1 MTRQQS
7 NGGATSRKTLF
18 KIPFNGGICRGGQLM
33 TLEYHVR
40 YTMLV
45 IILVAA
51 VIGLPLCDVL
61 LAAEQSPFYQGKI
74 VRVVV
79 GTAPGGGF
87 DVYARAIARHWGK
100 YIPGNPQVII
110 ENQPGAATLVA
121 AKNVFQAKPDGL
133 TIGTFIAD
141 IALGRLFNQPGVDFD
156 FQKFEWLGVP
166 VKDNI
171 VCALTKASGITSIE
185 AWKASKTPVKLG
197 GTGRLIVPDNTA
209 LVLKHVVGLPI
220 QLVSGYSGTAPI
232 RLAAESGELAGG
244 CWQWESIKPTWRA
257 ALQDGT
263 VNIVVQLTAEPL
275 PELPK
280 VPLALNLVQSDE
292 ARKLITASVQTTA
305 PITRLYAL
313 PPGTPK
319 DRVRILQ
326 KSFMET
332 MRDSDFLSEAKKSNL
347 EIDPTSGEDAGKAI
361 DSLFHLEPALV
372 AKMKAILL
380 GD

>member
-1 MTRQQS
+1 MS
-7 NGGATSRKTLF
+7 
-18 KIPFNGGICRGGQLM
+18 
-33 TLEYHVR
+33 LEYHVR

-45 IILVAA
+45 ITLVTAL
-51 VIGLPLCDVL
+51 IGLPLRDL
-61 LAAEQSPFYQGKI
+61 SPAAEQSFYQGKI

-100 YIPGNPQVII
+100 YITGNPQIII

-121 AKNVFQAKPDGL
+121 AKSVFQAKPDGL

-156 FQKFEWLGVP
+156 FQRFEWLGVP

-197 GTGRLIVPDNTA
+197 GTGRLVITDNTA

-257 ALQDGT
+257 GLQDGT
-263 VNIVVQLTAEPL
+263 VNIVVQLTSEPL

-319 DRVRILQ
+319 ERVRILQ

-332 MRDSDFLSEAKKSNL
+332 MKDSEFLAEAKKSNL
-347 EIDPTSGEDAGKAI
+347 EIDPSSGEDVGKAI
-361 DSLFHLEPALV
+361 DGLFQLEPALV
-372 AKMKAILL
+372 AKMKTILL

>member
-1 MTRQQS
+1 
-7 NGGATSRKTLF
+7 
-18 KIPFNGGICRGGQLM
+18 
-33 TLEYHVR
+33 
-40 YTMLV
+40 MLV
-45 IILVAA
+45 AFSVAA
-51 VIGLPLCDVL
+51 LIAFRLSAVG
-61 LAAEQSPFYQGKI
+61 LAAEQSAFFQGKI
-74 VRVVV
+74 IRIVV

-87 DVYARAIARHWGK
+87 DVYARTIARHWGK
-100 YIPGNPQVII
+100 YIPGNPQLVI

-133 TIGTFIAD
+133 TIGNFIAD
-141 IALGRLFNQPGVDFD
+141 IALARLLNQPGADFD
-156 FQKFEWLGVP
+156 FQKFEWVGVP

-171 VCALTKASGITSIE
+171 VCALTKASGISTIDG
-185 AWKASKTPVKLG
+185 WKASKAPVKLG
-197 GTGRLIVPDNTA
+197 GTGRLIITDNAA

-257 ALQDGT
+257 GLQSGA
-263 VNIVVQLTAEPL
+263 VNIVVQLTSQPV
-275 PELPK
+275 PELAN
-280 VPLALNLVQSDE
+280 VPLALNLVQTEE

-319 DRVRILQ
+319 ERVRTQQQSFLQ
-326 KSFMET
+326 T
-332 MRDSDFLSEAKKSNL
+332 MKDAEFLAEAKKANL
-347 EIDPTSGEDAGKAI
+347 EIDPTSGEDAGRAI
-361 DSLFHLEPALV
+361 NSLFQLEPALV
-372 AKMKAILL
+372 AKMKTILL

>member
-1 MTRQQS
+1 
-7 NGGATSRKTLF
+7 
-18 KIPFNGGICRGGQLM
+18 M

-40 YTMLV
+40 HTMLV

-51 VIGLPLCDVL
+51 VIGLPLCDL
-61 LAAEQSPFYQGKI
+61 SLAAEQSPFYQGKI
-74 VRVVV
+74 VKVVV

-121 AKNVFQAKPDGL
+121 AKTVFQAKPDGL

-185 AWKASKTPVKLG
+185 AWKGSKTPVKLG
-197 GTGRLIVPDNTA
+197 GTGRLVITDNTA

-257 ALQDGT
+257 GLQAGT
-263 VNIVVQLTAEPL
+263 VNIVVQLTNEAL

-319 DRVRILQ
+319 DRVRTLQ

-347 EIDPTSGEDAGKAI
+347 EIDPTSGEDAGRAI

-372 AKMKAILL
+372 AKMKTILL

>member
-1 MTRQQS
+1 
-7 NGGATSRKTLF
+7 
-18 KIPFNGGICRGGQLM
+18 M

-51 VIGLPLCDVL
+51 VIGLPLCDL
-61 LAAEQSPFYQGKI
+61 SLAAEPSPFYQGKI

-100 YIPGNPQVII
+100 YIPGNPQIII

-121 AKNVFQAKPDGL
+121 AKHVFQAKPDGL

-166 VKDNI
+166 VRDNI

-185 AWKASKTPVKLG
+185 AWKGSKTPVKLG

-209 LVLKHVVGLPI
+209 LVLKHVVGLPV

-257 ALQDGT
+257 GLQDGT
-263 VNIVVQLTAEPL
+263 VNIVVQLTPEPL
-275 PELPK
+275 PELPN
-280 VPLALNLVQSDE
+280 VPLALKLVQSDE
-292 ARKLITASVQTTA
+292 AFRPLRRLHASMHCRPAPRK
-305 PITRLYAL
+305 
-313 PPGTPK
+313 
-319 DRVRILQ
+319 
-326 KSFMET
+326 
-332 MRDSDFLSEAKKSNL
+332 
-347 EIDPTSGEDAGKAI
+347 SG
-361 DSLFHLEPALV
+361 
-372 AKMKAILL
+372 
-380 GD
+380 

>member
-1 MTRQQS
+1 
-7 NGGATSRKTLF
+7 
-18 KIPFNGGICRGGQLM
+18 M
-33 TLEYHVR
+33 TLEYRVR

-45 IILVAA
+45 ILLVAG
-51 VIGLPLCDVL
+51 VIGLL
-61 LAAEQSPFYQGKI
+61 LSDLSPAAEQSPFYQGKI

-100 YIPGNPQVII
+100 YIPGNPQIII

-121 AKNVFQAKPDGL
+121 AKSVFQAKPDGL

-141 IALGRLFNQPGVDFD
+141 IALGRLFNQPGVDFE

-185 AWKASKTPVKLG
+185 AWKSSKTPVKLG
-197 GTGRLIVPDNTA
+197 GTGRLVVPDNTA

-257 ALQDGT
+257 GLQDGT
-263 VNIVVQLTAEPL
+263 VNIVVQLTNDPL
-275 PELPK
+275 PELPN

-292 ARKLITASVQTTA
+292 ARKLIIASVQTTA

-326 KSFMET
+326 RSFMET
-332 MRDSDFLSEAKKSNL
+332 MKDADFLAEAKKSNL
-347 EIDPTSGEDAGKAI
+347 EIDPTSGEDARKAI
-361 DSLFHLEPALV
+361 DSLFQLETALV
-372 AKMKAILL
+372 AKMKGILL